1 VLSSDEL
8 WEWLLSTGGK
18 QAGKQARVLNELP
31 CETLLNIPLRVIM
44 NRRSAIEVS
53 LIEISEDGTNE
64 KRISRAFDLKKRVKF
79 LELKTPALPGLEG
92 VLSLLLFLRDSI
104 ETNLL
109 SMRKL
114 IIEYHQRHIRMER
127 NSAPNIR
134 HFLTQCKLFRKY
146 FKIFIYC
153 IYFQRIKF
161 REYRAFP
168 SLFLFWAI
176 NFDV

>member
-114 IIEYHQRHIRMER
+114 IIEYHQRHIRMECCLYAIMKL
-127 NSAPNIR
+127 NSGTGCLLSKALKRSIKT
-134 HFLTQCKLFRKY
+134 L
-146 FKIFIYC
+146 KIGPEIM
-153 IYFQRIKF
+153 
-161 REYRAFP
+161 
-168 SLFLFWAI
+168 L
-176 NFDV
+176 